1 MSDRLSDF
9 GYNFQIKFIASL
21 FSDRAFLQQIMDI
34 LEPSYFEAE
43 ANKFIVETIK
53 DYFLKYKQVPT
64 TEVMKVK
71 IQDIENEV
79 LAKTV
84 VENLKDS
91 FRFLEASDLDFVK
104 EESLKFCKNQ
114 KLKRAILES
123 VDMLKA
129 GEFDSIKTK
138 IDEAM
143 KAGSERS
150 IGHEYNSSIDARY
163 EKSVRN
169 VIPTNW
175 DVINDLSDGG
185 LGKGELGVFV
195 APAGIGKSWAL
206 INVGAAAI
214 RNGLKVIHYT
224 LELNEAYVGL
234 RYDSV
239 FSGIA
244 AQDLKYHLEDVKKV
258 VGKLKGQL
266 IVKQYSTKTAS
277 VPTLSGHIEKCRMQ
291 GLVPDLII
299 VDYADLLRGKGTERR
314 IELGNIYEDLRGLA
328 GEQDLPIWTASQA
341 NRSSLS
347 DDIIG
352 AEKIAEDYS
361 KIMTADFVVSLS
373 RKIEDKLAGT
383 GRWHVI
389 KNRFG
394 PDGITFPS
402 KMNASNGTIE
412 IYQEDSL
419 EGKETRTDMNNHNE
433 FLRKMLKNKFE
444 EMK

>member
-91 FRFLEASDLDFVK
+91 FKFLEASDLDFVK

>member
-1 MSDRLSDF
+1 
-9 GYNFQIKFIASL
+9 
-21 FSDRAFLQQIMDI
+21 
-34 LEPSYFEAE
+34 
-43 ANKFIVETIK
+43 
-53 DYFLKYKQVPT
+53 
-64 TEVMKVK
+64 MKVK
-71 IQDIENEV
+71 IQSIENEV
-79 LAKTV
+79 LGKTV

-91 FRFLEASDLDFVK
+91 FKFLEATDLDFVK

-129 GEFDSIKTK
+129 GEFDSIKSK

-150 IGHEYNSSIDARY
+150 IGHEYNDSIDARY
-163 EKSVRN
+163 EKSVRD
-169 VIPTNW
+169 VVKTHW
-175 DVINDLSDGG
+175 EVINDLADGG

-206 INVGAAAI
+206 INVGAEAI
-214 RNGLKVIHYT
+214 RNGLNVIHYT

-239 FSGIA
+239 FSGIP

-258 VGKLKGQL
+258 VSKLKGDL
-266 IVKQYSTKTAS
+266 IIKQYSTKTAG

-291 GLVPDLII
+291 GIVPDLVI
-299 VDYADLLRGKGTERR
+299 VDYADLLSGKGKERR

-328 GEQDLPIWTASQA
+328 GEQGIPIWTASQA

-361 KIMTADFVVSLS
+361 KIMTADLVISLS

-402 KMNASNGTIE
+402 KMNASNGNIE

-419 EGKETRTDMNNHNE
+419 QGKETRTDMNNHSE
-433 FLRKMLKNKFE
+433 FLRKMMQNKYND
-444 EMK
+444 MK